1 MLDAGAGPI
10 TADTVAA
17 RMHQLGFR
25 TLAREPLIQSAFA
38 SGLRKLQSDARLVSA
53 RKQMQIIIPRL
64 ITWHSEGCLHA
75 DVDRDLP
82 LRSDILE
89 YGTLEGHS
97 VSIRRPTSASPK
109 YSLTLALTDAP

>member
-53 RKQMQIIIPRL
+53 RKADADNGHRDVNATDYVAFGRL
-64 ITWHSEGCLHA
+64 LTC
-75 DVDRDLP
+75 RC
-82 LRSDILE
+82 RS
-89 YGTLEGHS
+89 
-97 VSIRRPTSASPK
+97 
-109 YSLTLALTDAP
+109 